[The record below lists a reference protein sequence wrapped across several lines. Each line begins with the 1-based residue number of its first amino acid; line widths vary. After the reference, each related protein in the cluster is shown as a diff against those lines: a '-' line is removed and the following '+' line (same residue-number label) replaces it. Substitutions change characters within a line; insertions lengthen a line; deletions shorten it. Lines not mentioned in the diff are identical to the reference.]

1 MAEIAPRVNSARLGQ
16 YVSRTVRLTCK
27 TLKVQGDTAVVQAS
41 DGGEVQVR
49 LLREANMTTAYIEVI
64 GSVIDAS
71 TIRMMACI
79 DLGNELDMKLV
90 NDVVELWHDPRFAKM
105 VGLEA

>member
-27 TLKVQGDTAVVQAS
+27 TLKALLLFVQAS